1 MLIQQNHRTTLLS
14 YVNCLSFFP
23 TIQLFEPVSRM
34 SRRLDKRLRNPTWV
48 KKVARTK
55 SITLSQSSNIIDFSQ
70 NIHYQN
76 AYVIYFMM
84 NI

>member
-34 SRRLDKRLRNPTWV
+34 SRRLDKRQRNPTWG
-48 KKVARTK
+48 KKYP
-55 SITLSQSSNIIDFSQ
+55 L
-70 NIHYQN
+70 
-76 AYVIYFMM
+76 
-84 NI
+84 